1 MKRALRFRALGVRRM
16 PGFPGGGP
24 RLDGLSSGINLIHG
38 PNASGKTTTALA
50 IQSLLWPRT
59 APPAAG
65 LDGRFDL
72 GDESW
77 TVDVDARR
85 PGWQRG
91 GQDAS
96 APPLPPA
103 DDRDRYLLSLH
114 GLLRDDD
121 RSLAERVR
129 VESAGGYD
137 LRAAAAFLDFGAGG
151 RPAGLVGRLAE
162 ARDALARAREDEAR
176 LRDDA
181 VSLERTRKRCQVVER
196 AAARLEPLRLA
207 HAHARARD
215 AEQAARRAVEA
226 YPAGVGRLRGDELER
241 LAEWD
246 RTGVACER
254 AMAHAETEAGRAREA
269 LERAGLGEAGVAAA
283 VLTEMESR
291 LDTLRR
297 VDDDLARARSTL
309 AEARG
314 RRHSAGVALGVE
326 SAADDAADPAADP
339 AAVDTPT
346 WSGAVEGLDRYIR
359 RAGELRERRA
369 ALDERI
375 RVLEEGGGAG
385 LGVGDADAVA
395 DGVRLL
401 RHWLRAGTGE
411 GATGRRLR
419 ILLTVAVVALG
430 LLGVVATILGVTVVK
445 GVGVALLLLAALLL
459 ALRPVRDADGRAE
472 LERQAER
479 LGHAP
484 ERWATDTVEQAL
496 DVLEQQAAAA
506 RLAVERRA
514 EAGRLA
520 AQRVTLGAA
529 EGALEKERQTLASE
543 LGLAPPPEDLQLHVV
558 ARLLRDWDQAR
569 SAEAAAAEVVQAIES
584 RRAEEVSEAAA
595 LVAPYGYD
603 TTAAAALAGALQE
616 LRDRR
621 ERHEAA
627 VSALATAEVDADRA
641 SAERADVA
649 ARRAE
654 LVQRLGLCPDQEH
667 VLRGW
672 VDVLDDYRN
681 AVAELELA
689 TRTRT
694 AAAAALSDLALAT
707 GADMALATGTDLA
720 LVTGTDL
727 ATAPI
732 ADLEVELRAAEAAA
746 GEERELATRIA
757 AIVALL
763 EQARQ
768 KHDVE
773 HALARVAEAEA
784 DLEARRDEDVEAEVG
799 AALVEWLAEQAAD
812 HNRPAVFHHARDLFR
827 LITRGR
833 YRLDMDDG
841 DDAAFRA
848 YDTTTHQG
856 HGLDELSS
864 GTRLQL
870 LLAVRL
876 AFVETQETGA
886 ALPLLLDEVLANCD
900 DDRANAIIDAALAI
914 ARDGRQIFYFTAQA
928 DELAKWRAR
937 LEDQADV
944 EWCVRGVLDGSGDEA
959 RASALDWTLHPR
971 DPVPAPAGMD
981 LAAYGR
987 ALCVPPFDP
996 WADGVGGLHLWYL
1009 VDDVDALHQ
1018 LLSMGISR
1026 WGQLDALDVAGG
1038 PTALPGG
1045 MRGVVDQ
1052 ARHTAALCDRFR
1064 QLWRQGRGR
1073 PVDRAVL
1080 VESGA
1085 ISDTFMDRVAALCD
1099 EVGGNGD
1106 ALFEALLQGGIPRF
1120 RSSQA
1125 DELRAFL
1132 LDRGHIAEAEPLGL
1146 EQLRV
1151 MLAAE
1156 AGGLPAADA
1165 ILSRLAG
1172 PGRGAA
1178 DGTVPF
1184 SSTRPQAP
1192 EDGA

>member
-1 MKRALRFRALGVRRM
+1 MKRALRFRALRVRRM

-77 TVDVDARR
+77 TIDVDARR
-85 PGWQRG
+85 PSWQRD

-181 VSLERTRKRCQVVER
+181 VSLGRMRERCQVVER

-215 AEQAARRAVEA
+215 AEHAARRAVEA
-226 YPAGVGRLRGDELER
+226 YPAGVGRLRGDEVER

-254 AMAHAETEAGRAREA
+254 AIAHAEKEAGRARQA

-314 RRHSAGVALGVE
+314 RRLSAGVALGAE
-326 SAADDAADPAADP
+326 SAADPAAESAADPAADP
-339 AAVDTPT
+339 AAVDSPT
-346 WSGAVEGLDRYIR
+346 WAGAVEGLDRYIR

-375 RVLEEGGGAG
+375 RVLEEGGEA
-385 LGVGDADAVA
+385 GVGVPNADAVA
-395 DGVRLL
+395 DAVRLL

-411 GATGRRLR
+411 GATGRRFR
-419 ILLTVAVVALG
+419 ILLMVAVVALG

-459 ALRPVRDADGRAE
+459 ALRPGRDASGRAE

-484 ERWATDTVEQAL
+484 ERWTTDTVEQAL
-496 DVLEQQAAAA
+496 DELEQQAAAA

-514 EAGRLA
+514 DAGRLA
-520 AQRVTLGAA
+520 AQRVTLEAA
-529 EGALEKERQTLASE
+529 ELELETERQTLASK

-569 SAEAAAAEVVQAIES
+569 SAEVAAAEVVQAIES
-584 RRAEEVSEAAA
+584 RRAEEVAEAAA

-621 ERHEAA
+621 ERHDAA
-627 VSALATAEVDADRA
+627 VSALATAEVDGDRA

-649 ARRAE
+649 ARREE
-654 LVQRLGLCPDQEH
+654 LFQRLGLGADQEH

-672 VDVLDDYRN
+672 VDVLDDYRD

-689 TRTRT
+689 TRTRS
-694 AAAAALSDLALAT
+694 AAEAALSDLALAT
-707 GADMALATGTDLA
+707 GADLALAI
-720 LVTGTDL
+720 GTDL
-727 ATAPI
+727 ATAPV
-732 ADLEVELRAAEAAA
+732 ADLEVELRAAQAAA

-757 AIVALL
+757 AIVAVL

-773 HALARVAEAEA
+773 DALARVTEAEA
-784 DLEARRDEDVEAEVG
+784 DLEARRDQDVEAEVG

-827 LITRGR
+827 VITRGR

-944 EWCVRGVLDGSGDEA
+944 EWCVRGVLDGSGNEA
-959 RASALDWTLHPR
+959 RVLALDWTLRPR
-971 DPVPAPAGMD
+971 DAAPAPAGMD
-981 LAAYGR
+981 HAAYGR
-987 ALCVPPFDP
+987 ALCVTPFDP

-1038 PTALPGG
+1038 PSALPGG

-1099 EVGGNGD
+1099 EVGGNGE

-1146 EQLRV
+1146 EQLRL

-1178 DGTVPF
+1178 DATVQFPPA
-1184 SSTRPQAP
+1184 RPQAG
-1192 EDGA
+1192 ENGA